1 MSALSTLIHEQL
13 EQKKK
18 RRRRENKELNQM
30 TKSQR
35 KARTGSFE
43 NEQNLVPKDMGNDS
57 MQLSKNKASPQ
68 EETTGSTLL
77 AKLEK
82 PKNC

>member
-30 TKSQR
+30 TKSHR
-35 KARTGSFE
+35 KAKTDH
-43 NEQNLVPKDMGNDS
+43 LK
-57 MQLSKNKASPQ
+57 
-68 EETTGSTLL
+68 
-77 AKLEK
+77 
-82 PKNC
+82 